1 MALVWRVDVWRVDV
15 WRVDVWRV
23 DVWRVDVWRVEFRHC
38 LDPRQRRALAL
49 LVETRNMRGQ
59 TSADLIRARVRH
71 KQPHLT
77 QPLPLEKPMPQ
88 RLSREAFRRWAE
100 RQPGR
105 YERIDSTPVR
115 MLPEAAQHVRIKAR
129 VWAALDRAIT
139 AAKGSSGNYR
149 TMFAQTSDP
158 SWPAQA
164 GRPRR
169 LCGQHCKSWVARL
182 RGP

>member
-1 MALVWRVDVWRVDV
+1 
-15 WRVDVWRV
+15 
-23 DVWRVDVWRVEFRHC
+23 
-38 LDPRQRRALAL
+38 
-49 LVETRNMRGQ
+49 
-59 TSADLIRARVRH
+59 
-71 KQPHLT
+71 
-77 QPLPLEKPMPQ
+77 MPQ

-169 LCGQHCKSWVARL
+169 LCGQHCKSWLTRL